1 VLGINENEGG
11 KMMKQLTAKEVENL
25 LSEDKSLNLIDVREV
40 EEVREGKIP
49 TAVNIPLGLLEFRMN
64 ELDKKKE
71 YILVCRSGGRS
82 GRAAEFLENYGF
94 NVINMTGGMLSW
106 EGPTE

>member
-1 VLGINENEGG
+1 
-11 KMMKQLTAKEVENL
+11 MKEITPKEVENL
-25 LSEDKSLNLIDVREV
+25 LNENKSLNLIDVREA
-40 EEVREGKIP
+40 EEVREGKVP
-49 TAVNIPLGLLEFRMN
+49 TAVNIPLGLLEFRMS

-82 GRAAEFLENYGF
+82 GRAVQFLESYGF

-106 EGPTE
+106 EGQTV